1 MSSNQLDIIQ
11 IILAILVVVL
21 IILQS
26 NGASLS
32 ATFGGSGGGGESFR
46 TRRGLQ
52 KFLLYATIIAVV
64 LFVSSTIISLILAK
78 GH

>member
-11 IILAILVVVL
+11 IVIAIIVIVL

-32 ATFGGSGGGGESFR
+32 ATFGGAGGGGEAFR

-52 KFLLYATIIAVV
+52 KFLLYATIIAVI
-64 LFVSSTIISLILAK
+64 LFASSTIVSLIIAK
-78 GH
+78 GG

>member
-1 MSSNQLDIIQ
+1 MSSNQLNIIQ
-11 IILAILVVVL
+11 IVLAIIVIIL

-32 ATFGGSGGGGESFR
+32 ATFGGAGGGGESFR
-46 TRRGLQ
+46 SRRGLQ
-52 KFLLYATIIAVV
+52 KFLLYATIIAVI

-78 GH
+78 GS